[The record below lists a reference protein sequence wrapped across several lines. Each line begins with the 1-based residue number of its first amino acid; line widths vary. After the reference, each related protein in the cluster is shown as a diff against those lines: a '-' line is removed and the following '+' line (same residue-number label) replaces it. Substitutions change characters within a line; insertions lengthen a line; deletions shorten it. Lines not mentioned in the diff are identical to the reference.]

1 VIAPENKMNSIQPT
15 TDAMNSIQ
23 PTTNAMNIETK
34 PQREGGHISSSSR
47 SRRLATTIL
56 ALTILG
62 PIFAF
67 AQIPPRF
74 YWKNL
79 AGGNAVPV
87 IFQSLSGNANPMDP
101 ADFLSGNA
109 AIDANVAMVGYAKM
123 LPLFDRTLTLAV
135 LETVGRV
142 SGETTIAG
150 RSYNQSA
157 NGFGDPMLEVGY
169 NLIGPKAIK
178 NIPDMLRYEPKLS
191 LDLIVD
197 VVFPIGE
204 YDSDQALNLGMNR
217 WYGRVGAP
225 IVWQIGPWVPGR
237 RTTFEVFPSVWFY
250 GDNDDFVGQTL
261 STDPKFQL
269 EAHLTRDFTEHFWGS
284 LDTTYMAGG
293 KSSLNGVAGDSLNTL
308 GVGFTLGYQITD
320 NLSLTAGYMATVN
333 DSAPTDLK
341 MDVFRISL
349 TYGWHKLVQ
358 GMNRLKS
365 EE

>member
-1 VIAPENKMNSIQPT
+1 MIAPANK
-15 TDAMNSIQ
+15 MNSIQ
-23 PTTNAMNIETK
+23 PTTNAMKTETK

-47 SRRLATTIL
+47 SRHLATTIL

-62 PIFAF
+62 PIFAV

-74 YWKNL
+74 YWKSL
-79 AGGNAVPV
+79 AGANAVPV
-87 IFQSLSGNANPMDP
+87 IYQSLSANANPMDP
-101 ADFLSGNA
+101 ADLVVSDNA
-109 AIDANVAMVGYAKM
+109 DIDANVAMVGYAKL

-135 LETVGRV
+135 LEPMGRI
-142 SGETTIAG
+142 SGETTVAG

-157 NGFGDPMLEVGY
+157 NGFGDPLLEVGY
-169 NLIGPKAIK
+169 NLIGPKAIM

-204 YDSDQALNLGMNR
+204 YDSSQVLNLGMNR

-225 IVWQIGPWVPGR
+225 IIQQIGPWVPGR
-237 RTTFEVFPSVWFY
+237 RTTFEVFPSVWFFS
-250 GDNDDFVGQTL
+250 DNNDYVGQTL

-269 EAHLTRDFTEHFWGS
+269 EAHLTRDLTETFWGS
-284 LDTTYMAGG
+284 LDTTYLAGG
-293 KSSLNGVAGDSLNTL
+293 KSSLNGVAGDSLNSL

-320 NLSLTAGYMATVN
+320 NLSITAGYMATVN
-333 DSAPTDLK
+333 DSEPTDLQL
-341 MDVFRISL
+341 DGFRISF
-349 TYGWHKLVQ
+349 TYGWHKIVEGQ
-358 GMNRLKS
+358 KRLKT